1 MSLCVLPSRVS
12 VSAQSWQ
19 RVASVDQVKPVTVTS
34 FLPSA
39 LQSAS
44 HFHSH
49 HCIFLNT
56 HSSISKSATFFCTH
70 FIHSFSH
77 DTVFLCNVFF
87 SPLLTR
93 SSDNSLHCVRLVCVS
108 FPLVSTRFLFVS
120 ARQIHFASATAPSL
134 TVCWTRSLVLSRRN
148 YPKRRYDRL
157 IDPQPGQ
164 LYASPRVIN
173 EPAHFATLGLSLSL

>member
-108 FPLVSTRFLFVS
+108 FPLVSTRL
-120 ARQIHFASATAPSL
+120 HSL
-134 TVCWTRSLVLSRRN
+134 PLRLCPTNTFCICHRSLSHCVLDSFSRS
-148 YPKRRYDRL
+148 L
-157 IDPQPGQ
+157 ASQLPQ
-164 LYASPRVIN
+164 
-173 EPAHFATLGLSLSL
+173 ETL